1 MDCDT
6 AGDATSGRLANQSR
20 RAAPEWPAGA
30 AAGDAESGIAS
41 ESGRAAPASGQQRV
55 VGAASRRAE
64 GPGASPNPQGRG
76 FTRTE
81 GFGAT
86 ASDARCTSV
95 TPRTI
100 AIYGPA
106 GAGKSTIGALVAE
119 RLGYL
124 FLDTGAMYR
133 AIAFAAL
140 RNGVDPDDAERLA
153 ALARESRIT
162 IGPPTVR
169 DGRAYTVL
177 LGGADVT
184 WEIRSAEIDRIVS
197 QVARVPA
204 VREAMVEQQ
213 RALAGRG
220 RVVMVGRDIGTN
232 VLTDAECKIFL
243 TASAAERAKRREEEL
258 RSRGQVRPRQEL
270 LQEILRRDRMDS
282 ERTVAPLRT
291 ADDAV
296 VVQTDGLSV
305 GQALDKVLAIVTRPA
320 PTA

>member
-1 MDCDT
+1 M
-6 AGDATSGRLANQSR
+6 
-20 RAAPEWPAGA
+20 
-30 AAGDAESGIAS
+30 
-41 ESGRAAPASGQQRV
+41 
-55 VGAASRRAE
+55 
-64 GPGASPNPQGRG
+64 
-76 FTRTE
+76 
-81 GFGAT
+81 
-86 ASDARCTSV
+86 

-100 AIYGPA
+100 AIDGPA

-133 AIAFAAL
+133 AITLAAL
-140 RNGVDPDDAERLA
+140 RRSIGPDDAEPLA
-153 ALARESRIT
+153 RLAREVRVT

-177 LGGADVT
+177 LDGADVT
-184 WEIRSAEIDRIVS
+184 WDIRSADVDAVVS

-213 RALAGRG
+213 RSLASRG
-220 RVVMVGRDIGTN
+220 RVVMVGRDIGTV
-232 VLTDAECKIFL
+232 VLPAAERKIFL

-258 RSRGQVRPRQEL
+258 RSRGEVRPRQEL
-270 LQEILRRDRMDS
+270 LQEILRRDRLDS
-282 ERTVAPLRT
+282 ERKVAPLRA

-305 GQALDKVLAIVTRPA
+305 GQALERVLEIVTRSTTPG
-320 PTA
+320 

>member
-1 MDCDT
+1 M
-6 AGDATSGRLANQSR
+6 ASR
-20 RAAPEWPAGA
+20 RKTRGA
-30 AAGDAESGIAS
+30 AAAVATID
-41 ESGRAAPASGQQRV
+41 SGRGTTR
-55 VGAASRRAE
+55 GAATS
-64 GPGASPNPQGRG
+64 
-76 FTRTE
+76 
-81 GFGAT
+81 AT
-86 ASDARCTSV
+86 M

-100 AIYGPA
+100 AIDGPA

-133 AIAFAAL
+133 AVALAAI
-140 RNGVDPDDAERLA
+140 RKGIDPDDSERLA
-153 ALARESRIT
+153 KLARDSRIT

-177 LGGADVT
+177 FDGADVT
-184 WEIRSAEIDRIVS
+184 WDIRSAEVDASVS

-204 VREAMVEQQ
+204 VRDAMLEQQ
-213 RALAGRG
+213 RDLARRG
-220 RVVMVGRDIGTN
+220 RVVMVGRDIGTV
-232 VLTDAECKIFL
+232 VLPGADCKIFL

-282 ERTVAPLRT
+282 ERKVAPLRT
-291 ADDAV
+291 ADDAT

-305 GQALDKVLAIVTRPA
+305 GQALEQVLAILTRPA